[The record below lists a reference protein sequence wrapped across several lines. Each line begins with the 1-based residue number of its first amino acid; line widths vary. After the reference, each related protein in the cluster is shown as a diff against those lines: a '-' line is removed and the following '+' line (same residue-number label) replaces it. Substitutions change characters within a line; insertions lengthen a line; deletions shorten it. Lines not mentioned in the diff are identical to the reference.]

1 MLFNIKN
8 RLLKN
13 KLLKETFWSFATKG
27 ITFILFISINVFLAR
42 SLGAEKFGFWSFFYS
57 IISVLFMISYFGIN
71 TSARKYAAQYNK
83 TNKLKNVIRDS
94 FKLRF
99 LFSFIFALFIFIS
112 SKKLAILVDHSE
124 FEILFQYSAPFI
136 FFMGFVEYFKQMFIG
151 LHRIVYNFI
160 INFLEYGL
168 KLIFILVLFY
178 FSINLLN
185 IIKAFTLATFSA
197 ALGGSVILYFI
208 FYKNKSSSHNCNLT
222 LDIFKYSV
230 PLFFISIGFL
240 IATELDVLMLG
251 FLSTNREVGIYAVAK
266 QITMKLPQISLAIAM
281 GTMPVFAKLT
291 ENNREKLKKLFFKL
305 LKINALIFSI
315 IVGGILSFSW
325 YFIPLIFGIEYRASV
340 LPLRILTVYL
350 LCFSFSIFL
359 GSFLDYQGLA
369 KKRAINLFI
378 ATILN
383 ITLNFILIPHFGAVG
398 AATATSVSYLPYIV
412 LNWLEVRKLLIL
424 N

>member
-8 RLLKN
+8 YLLKN

-27 ITFILFISINVFLAR
+27 ITFILFILINIFLAR
-42 SLGAEKFGFWSFFYS
+42 SLGVERFGLWSFFFS
-57 IISVLFMISYFGIN
+57 IISILFMLSYFGIN
-71 TSARKYAAQYNK
+71 ASARKYAAQYNK

-99 LFSFIFALFIFIS
+99 LFSFIFALVIFVS
-112 SKKLAILVDHSE
+112 SKELAILVGHLE
-124 FEILFQYSAPFI
+124 FESLFQYSAPFI

-151 LHRIVYNFI
+151 LHRIIYIFI

-168 KLIFILVLFY
+168 KLIFIFVLFY
-178 FSINLLN
+178 FSMNLLN
-185 IIKAFTLATFSA
+185 IVKAFNLATFSA
-197 ALGGSVILYFI
+197 ALGGLVILYFI
-208 FYKNKSSSHNCNLT
+208 FYKNSSFSHNSNLT
-222 LDIFKYSV
+222 LDIFKYSI

-305 LKINALIFSI
+305 LKINALIFSV
-315 IVGGILSFSW
+315 IVAGILLLSQF
-325 YFIPLIFGIEYRASV
+325 FIPSIFGIEYSASV
-340 LPLRILTVYL
+340 LPLQILTLYL
-350 LCFSFSIFL
+350 ICYSFSIFL
-359 GSFLDYQGLA
+359 SSFLDYRGLA

-378 ATILN
+378 ATVLN
-383 ITLNFILIPHFGAVG
+383 ITLNFILIPKFGAVG
-398 AATATSVSYLPYIV
+398 AATATSISYLPYVI
-412 LNWLEVRKLLIL
+412 LNWFEVRKILIL
-424 N
+424 D